1 MGHRHNS
8 LLFTIVVRPMDSLVR
23 TAVRHRMIQTAV
35 ICKNKI
41 KTLMMV
47 LTRVRIIKMMVIKMI
62 ITSHVINGQTNHSHM
77 VVAVVRLI
85 VVPVHPEDRT
95 EIQVRKMI
103 LVINPKPNA
112 DQVIIFKIKITL
124 VLIIM
129 VRKAVSVHL
138 VISPALV
145 VDQDPADSL
154 VV

>member
-1 MGHRHNS
+1 
-8 LLFTIVVRPMDSLVR
+8 
-23 TAVRHRMIQTAV
+23 
-35 ICKNKI
+35 
-41 KTLMMV
+41 MV

-62 ITSHVINGQTNHSHM
+62 ITSHVINGQINHSHM
-77 VVAVVRLI
+77 VVEVVRLI
-85 VVPVHPEDRT
+85 VVPVHPEDRI

-112 DQVIIFKIKITL
+112 DQVITFKIKITL
-124 VLIIM
+124 VRIIM

-138 VISPALV
+138 VISPVLV

>member
-1 MGHRHNS
+1 
-8 LLFTIVVRPMDSLVR
+8 
-23 TAVRHRMIQTAV
+23 
-35 ICKNKI
+35 
-41 KTLMMV
+41 MV

-62 ITSHVINGQTNHSHM
+62 ITSHVINGQINHNHM
-77 VVAVVRLI
+77 VVEVRLI
-85 VVPVHPEDRT
+85 VVPVHPEDRI

-112 DQVIIFKIKITL
+112 DQVIIFKIKIIL
-124 VLIIM
+124 VRIIM

-145 VDQDPADSL
+145 VDRDPADSL

>member
-8 LLFTIVVRPMDSLVR
+8 LLFTIVVRLMDSLVR

-41 KTLMMV
+41 KTLMMD

-112 DQVIIFKIKITL
+112 DQVIIFKITL
-124 VLIIM
+124 VRIIM
-129 VRKAVSVHL
+129 VRKVVSVHL